1 MIVLGGWKVLRT
13 CLPAKELLILSMVST
28 CGPTVFGFG
37 FMIGMYGIIFSEN
50 RNLAGSITAR

>member
-1 MIVLGGWKVLRT
+1 MIVFGGWKVSRT
-13 CLPAKELLILSMVST
+13 CLPANELLIVSMVSV

-37 FMIGMYGIIFSEN
+37 FMIGTCGIIFSEN